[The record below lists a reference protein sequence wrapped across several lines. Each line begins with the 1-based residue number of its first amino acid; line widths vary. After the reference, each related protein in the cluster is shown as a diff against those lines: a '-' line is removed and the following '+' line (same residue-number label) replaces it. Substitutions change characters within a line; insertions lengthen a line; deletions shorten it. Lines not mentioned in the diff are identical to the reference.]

1 MNSPRFVVLCKVVTL
16 FLVGCAEPGPW
27 TAAEVKEL
35 KRYLGASSLDTLVRI
50 LGRRREEVQAQ
61 IAELARIKQTTPWSP
76 EDINDFKRL
85 YGTRTDEDLAC
96 IFGRSVESI
105 RSQAKRLALAKDKA
119 FLRKVNKDSVTRMP
133 RWTEEELAQL
143 REKYSLFSNLEIAQQ
158 LDRSVK
164 SVVSKAHNL
173 GLRKDAKRLREM
185 GRENVS
191 LRYKE
196 R

>member
-1 MNSPRFVVLCKVVTL
+1 MADQIFVGTRRD
-16 FLVGCAEPGPW
+16 GPW
-27 TAAEVKEL
+27 TAAEVLKL
-35 KRYLGASSLDTLVRI
+35 KRYLGASSAEVIARVLQRDPADVKRQILE
-50 LGRRREEVQAQ
+50 LGRIQRSGRWTREEVAQ
-61 IAELARIKQTTPWSP
+61 LKRI
-76 EDINDFKRL
+76 

-105 RSQAKRLALAKDKA
+105 RSQASRLALAKDKA
-119 FLRKVNKDSVTRMP
+119 FLRKVNTETVTRMP

-143 REKYSLFSNLEIAQQ
+143 REKYSLYSNLEIARQ

-173 GLRKDAKRLREM
+173 GLRKDPKRLREM

-196 R
+196 RDR